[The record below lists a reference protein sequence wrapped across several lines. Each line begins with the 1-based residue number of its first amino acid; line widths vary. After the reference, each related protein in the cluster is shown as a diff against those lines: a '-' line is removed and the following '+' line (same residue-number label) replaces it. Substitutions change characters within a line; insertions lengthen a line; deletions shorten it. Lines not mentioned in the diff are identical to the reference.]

1 MNVSRF
7 SGQRRA
13 RSRWTNETITHWKP
27 TSVTLFLLLLISAS
41 VAHAFDQQSY
51 RTRDGRSSITL
62 NSSDEL
68 EYRVSDGTILLCKY
82 TSQKEALRVILTT
95 LGTQQVLYF
104 RRVPQG
110 LISNDG
116 TLYLSPSALAEAQ
129 RQEGIAKRA
138 QEKARAQEQQRRSEE
153 QRLANIAAQRQAEE
167 QRLADDRARKEAPE
181 KLRALLAALPA
192 LDGTYATGFGP
203 TKLTLRV
210 KSFDAGTA
218 SVVGEVDFPAAGYDS
233 THSNRAEGNVSEDTL
248 NLTLFDSKKVT
259 KPWMLMKLQFKGSEL
274 IGQWFNIGND
284 RGFPLSFHLK

>member
-1 MNVSRF
+1 
-7 SGQRRA
+7 
-13 RSRWTNETITHWKP
+13 
-27 TSVTLFLLLLISAS
+27 VTLFLLLLISAS
-41 VAHAFDQQSY
+41 VAQAFDQQSY

-68 EYRVSDGTILLCKY
+68 EYRVSDGAILLCKY

-110 LISNDG
+110 LISSDG

-138 QEKARAQEQQRRSEE
+138 QENARAQEQQRRSEE

-181 KLRALLAALPA
+181 KLRALLAPRPTLN
-192 LDGTYATGFGP
+192 GTYQTGYGP
-203 TKLTLRV
+203 KKMWLKVT
-210 KSFDAGTA
+210 SFDSGTG
-218 SVVGEVDFPAAGYDS
+218 SVTADVDDVDVKQGSPNHAV
-233 THSNRAEGNVSEDTL
+233 GNVSGDTL
-248 NLTLFDSKKVT
+248 TLTSDSK
-259 KPWMLMKLQFKGSEL
+259 PSMRYRLRYDGLGRKLTGTWDTGEKT
-274 IGQWFNIGND
+274 
-284 RGFPLSFHLK
+284 RGGGAEFALP